1 MKSLKISS
9 FVLYALFAIS
19 AVVLGLFFF
28 VGYDTPY
35 EENPTKNAPDF
46 TDLLMLLMYAFVAVA
61 AIVTIISAVMSI
73 FTSSGTG
80 TKGIAGHTGLI
91 AIIVLIVAIV
101 VGMIVSG
108 ADTEDLLI
116 NGTAFEHKDHSG
128 AYLLTN
134 VSIVAAGI
142 LGACAVIAT
151 IIGMVTKK

>member
-19 AVVLGLFFF
+19 AVVLVLFFF

-35 EENPTKNAPDF
+35 EENPSKYDPQF
-46 TDLLMLLMYAFVAVA
+46 TGLLMLLMYVFVGLA
-61 AIVTIISAVMSI
+61 ACVTIISAVMSI

-91 AIIVLIVAIV
+91 AIVILIVAIV

-108 ADTEDLLI
+108 ADTEDLMI
-116 NGTAFEHKDHSG
+116 NGTAFEHKDHG
-128 AYLLTN
+128 TAYLLTN

-142 LGACAVIAT
+142 LGACAAIAT
-151 IIGMVTKK
+151 IVGMVTRK